1 MNLVTDPELLKE
13 LNSGF
18 GELPSSP
25 SVSPQGETTPDT
37 QTQSAPQE
45 GRSWGLYNQEDGSIM
60 DAIGS
65 GLTRLGRATAAGFVP
80 SGDDDMSDYAISRA
94 RIASQ
99 ENKQDMDKLGYAG
112 QVAAGAATYAPVIA
126 AGLANP
132 VAGAA
137 MMGGAT
143 TADALASQID
153 NNQDVNLDDAI
164 GAGIVSAGADLA
176 TMGVASKG
184 MDIAKTLTSPLRRG
198 AAGTAVQAAQGASSN
213 AASQVAVNLASGRPW
228 NEGLEEAAGIGAVA
242 GGGLHASLAGLNY
255 RTGTPKNQGGQKAIE
270 DQVKFET
277 KSGIQPSNDYRNQ
290 VYEYGNKRHEY
301 DTDIDNIDIDDLKT
315 LDTAVKAK
323 VGLSMEN
330 GTATAVQDAAKVY
343 EKFKFPNTINIWDI
357 SAGHGIASPET
368 GNIARD
374 WFKATPQEL
383 SDAGESITRA
393 RQTITGRAKAREAGE
408 FDTAFSEK
416 LKNSYDEAQTDM
428 YNRAKSNHNLIETI
442 RANSRDAERGMK
454 DNLTDLSR
462 SLDSYQK
469 MVRDANNGHAPDLD
483 TLRRTS
489 EDIERLSK
497 LTGTRDQLKSLIGD
511 SERFDPVSNL
521 QTALIVAKGT
531 KKLDTSIQNAN
542 PNSMKVSAAA
552 GNMIDAAS
560 VATGQFW
567 IPMVRHTA
575 KEIGGK
581 MSQRRLRK
589 AKEAGSEMTRSLAQE
604 PAGFRNRAAE
614 AGDFKGGAAEAAA
627 DLESMGINTGGAKQQ
642 VEKDVWGREV
652 EQPTQSQD
660 MPPPAEP
667 IPETAP
673 VAPKEPELDVWGRP
687 KEFTDLTGR
696 NVRDAEAEAIARR
709 QAEEAA
715 ANESTPVDPE
725 VEAAARAQRD
735 AALSQDARVQSRR
748 TAPKEESAK
757 SEDFNPDNQ
766 ARIVLDDGTMV
777 VLRPDGSRQVV
788 RGPLGEDIAVTQ
800 ARVDAEDAANIRAQE
815 EAAFAAREQEIA
827 SRNADNA
834 ANARVEAQRRSP
846 AAPKDDAEAV
856 AQAIVE
862 SNRRRTDE
870 ARIANERRLE
880 SVEGGKSETIGDEG
894 LTIVHGS
901 GKGDMTIDDIQIV
914 RDGQKQGKK
923 GRKYGGFYGAKEADV
938 AHAEGYAGMSG
949 SDTPTVYDV
958 KVKPGTKVFHKEGD
972 ITRLSENYI
981 NDLKSKGYGV
991 VAGTDPR
998 GRVEYAVIDKNA
1010 VQSMNPRQK
1019 AQEAPRATEEPK
1031 TSEAKGDEEKVVEP
1045 QLESEK
1051 QGVKSS
1057 ELVRRPISDRLD
1069 EIKNLP
1075 AKEKNTMPVINET
1088 QRLRRQLKEVNK
1100 AVSNRATAQSI
1111 PEENVWRIIERQGGI
1126 DEVFANGNSAE
1137 RGLNLLLQKDKVEVA
1152 RRAEVEAKAAE
1163 NAVDNAV
1170 SGKSDGTVVDPEV
1183 TIEAMKKDFI
1193 SKGVSEET
1201 FAEARTKA
1209 AQDLGEDYTPT
1220 QLANVVKV
1228 LAREKAAKA
1237 REAAKAGKKGEG
1249 KAVRP
1254 TKAEK
1259 GPERTMEN
1267 SWNDI
1272 NKYAK
1277 DSGVDTDPEV
1287 QKAIREAMNAGNRL
1301 RSTFA
1306 PLSDAAERKLY
1317 NLIDRTADN
1326 ANRAPE
1332 QSRTMQTSW
1341 DEINGYAQALG
1352 VEGEPEIRKALK
1364 KAMNP
1369 GNKKRSAFGPLSQ
1382 SKEREMYN
1390 MIDDFI
1396 KGQEEAYEAALARP
1410 KTEQPAE
1417 LGEWRK
1423 KVADLKKRR
1432 ARVSNFNEW
1441 QNQKANARK
1450 KAAEEK
1456 IRQEDVRKERLEA
1469 EAKKAEEEASKAD
1482 QVVENLE
1489 KAKEK
1494 QIEDAKEAVREEF
1507 ADKQL
1512 DNDVIT
1518 EAGTNLFEKLA
1529 DKVHNTDSPD
1539 YVKLKAVMDVISE
1552 NLTTGPFR
1560 KGERDP
1566 QRALFNAQ
1574 KALFDGLQRKAEFPN
1589 NPELWLSTT
1598 ERNAIG
1604 EAYTG
1609 KVGSKDYGSMYQKLR
1624 SGLFEDEN
1632 TREYVHLPIEAIN
1645 KKIKNLRKRREGAR
1659 DLSEGAINVQDIK

>member
-137 MMGGAT
+137 MMGSAT

-393 RQTITGRAKAREAGE
+393 RQTMTGRAKAREAGE

-542 PNSMKVSAAA
+542 PNSMKVSSAA

-673 VAPKEPELDVWGRP
+673 VAPQEPELDVWGRP

-715 ANESTPVDPE
+715 ANEPTPVDPE
-725 VEAAARAQRD
+725 VLAAERARQA
-735 AALSQDARVQSRR
+735 AALSQDARVDSQRR
-748 TAPKEESAK
+748 APVQEVEPEPAPVRSEE
-757 SEDFNPDNQ
+757 E
-766 ARIVLDDGTMV
+766 
-777 VLRPDGSRQVV
+777 
-788 RGPLGEDIAVTQ
+788 IA
-800 ARVDAEDAANIRAQE
+800 AEADRIRAEE
-815 EAAFAAREQEIA
+815 EAAFSAREQEIA

-834 ANARVEAQRRSP
+834 ANARVESQRRTPQEQP
-846 AAPKDDAEAV
+846 ATTPEEAEAL
-856 AQAIVE
+856 AQALVE
-862 SNRRRTDE
+862 SNRRKTE
-870 ARIANERRLE
+870 NARVDNARRAPKE
-880 SVEGGKSETIGDEG
+880 ETTTE
-894 LTIVHGS
+894 
-901 GKGDMTIDDIQIV
+901 
-914 RDGQKQGKK
+914 
-923 GRKYGGFYGAKEADV
+923 
-938 AHAEGYAGMSG
+938 
-949 SDTPTVYDV
+949 PT
-958 KVKPGTKVFHKEGD
+958 
-972 ITRLSENYI
+972 
-981 NDLKSKGYGV
+981 
-991 VAGTDPR
+991 
-998 GRVEYAVIDKNA
+998 
-1010 VQSMNPRQK
+1010 
-1019 AQEAPRATEEPK
+1019 QEAPRATEEAETP
-1031 TSEAKGDEEKVVEP
+1031 EAKAEPEKVTEP
-1045 QLESEK
+1045 ELESEK

-1237 REAAKAGKKGEG
+1237 REAAKAGKKGES
-1249 KAVRP
+1249 KTVRP

-1326 ANRAPE
+1326 ANRSPE
-1332 QSRTMQTSW
+1332 QARTMQTSW

-1456 IRQEDVRKERLEA
+1456 IRQEDIRKERLEA

-1489 KAKEK
+1489 KAKER

>member
-13 LNSGF
+13 LESGYRA
-18 GELPSSP
+18 SSGAP
-25 SVSPQGETTPDT
+25 SVSPRGETTPDE

-45 GRSWGLYNQEDGSIM
+45 GRNWGLYNQEDGSIM
-60 DAIGS
+60 DSIGS
-65 GLTRLGRATAAGFVP
+65 GMSRLGRATAAAFVP
-80 SGDDDMSDYAISRA
+80 VGDDDMSDYAISRA
-94 RIASQ
+94 RIASA
-99 ENKQDMDKLGYAG
+99 ENKADMEKLGYAG
-112 QVAAGAATYAPVIA
+112 QIAAGAATYAPVIA

-137 MMGGAT
+137 LMGGAT
-143 TADALASQID
+143 TADSLASQLD
-153 NNQDVNLDDAI
+153 NNQDLDLDSAL
-164 GAGIVSAGADLA
+164 GAGITSAGVDLA
-176 TMGVASKG
+176 TMGMASKG

-198 AAGTAVQAAQGASSN
+198 AAGTAVQAAQGATSN
-213 AASQVAVNLASGRPW
+213 AAAQASINLASGRPW
-228 NEGLEEAAGIGAVA
+228 NENLGEAATIGAVA
-242 GGGLHASLAGLNY
+242 GGGLHATLSGLN
-255 RTGTPKNQGGQKAIE
+255 RTTGSPENPGGKKSID

-277 KSGIQPSNDYRNQ
+277 KSGITPSNDYRNQ
-290 VYEYGNKRHEY
+290 VYEYDNKRYQY
-301 DTDIDNIDIDDLKT
+301 DNDIDNIDIDNIADL
-315 LDTAVKAK
+315 DSAVKAK
-323 VGLSMEN
+323 VGLAMEN
-330 GTATAVQDAAKVY
+330 STASAVKDAAKIY
-343 EKFKFPNTINIWDI
+343 EKYNFPNTINIWDVE
-357 SAGHGIASPET
+357 AGHGIASPET

-374 WFKATPQEL
+374 WFQFSPQQL

-416 LKNSYDEAQTDM
+416 LKESYDKAQTEFES
-428 YNRAKSNHNLIETI
+428 RASANHRLIETI
-442 RANSRDAERGMK
+442 RANSRDAERGVK

-462 SLDSYQK
+462 NLDSYQK
-469 MVRDANNGHAPDLD
+469 MIRDANNGKAPDMD
-483 TLRRTS
+483 TLRRTV

-497 LTGTRDQLKSLIGD
+497 LTGTRDRLKSLVDDGD
-511 SERFDPVSNL
+511 RFDGVSNL
-521 QTALIVAKGT
+521 QTALLVSRGT
-531 KKLDTSIQNAN
+531 KKLDTSIKNAN
-542 PNSMKVSAAA
+542 PNSMKVNAQA

-560 VATGQFW
+560 VATGHLW
-567 IPMVRHTA
+567 VPLLRRTGV
-575 KEIGGK
+575 EIGGK
-581 MSQRRLRK
+581 LSQRRLRK
-589 AKEAGSEMTRSLAQE
+589 AKEEGSAVTRSLAQE
-604 PAGFRNRAAE
+604 PASFRNRAAE

-627 DLESMGINTGGAKQQ
+627 DLESMGINTGGARQQ
-642 VEKDVWGREV
+642 VENDVWGREV
-652 EQPTQSQD
+652 EPVARPEDT
-660 MPPPAEP
+660 PPVQES
-667 IPETAP
+667 AP
-673 VAPKEPELDVWGRP
+673 VQEPELDVWGRP
-687 KEFTDLTGR
+687 REFTDLTGR
-696 NVRDAEAEAIARR
+696 SVRDAEAEAIARR

-715 ANESTPVDPE
+715 ANEPTPVDPE
-725 VEAAARAQRD
+725 VEAAARAQRA
-735 AALSQDARVQSRR
+735 AALSQDARVQSKR
-748 TAPKEESAK
+748 TAPKEEPAK
-757 SEDFNPDNQ
+757 AEDFNPDNQ

-777 VLRPDGSRQVV
+777 VMRPDGSRQVV

-834 ANARVEAQRRSP
+834 ANARVESQRRSP

-870 ARIANERRLE
+870 ARIANERHLE

-901 GKGDMTIDDIQIV
+901 GKGDMTLDDIQIV

-923 GRKYGGFYGAKEADV
+923 GRKYGGFYGAREADV

-998 GRVEYAVIDKNA
+998 GRVEYAVIDKDA
-1010 VQSMNPRQK
+1010 VQSMNPRK
-1019 AQEAPRATEEPK
+1019 KTQEAPRATEEPK
-1031 TSEAKGDEEKVVEP
+1031 TSEAKGEQEKSVEP
-1045 QLESEK
+1045 ELESEK

-1057 ELVRRPISDRLD
+1057 DLVRRPISDRLD

-1075 AKEKNTMPVINET
+1075 TKEKNTMPIINEQ

-1100 AVSNRATAQSI
+1100 AVSDKATQLSV
-1111 PEENVWRIIERQGGI
+1111 PEEQIWRILERQGGV
-1126 DEVFANGNSAE
+1126 ERVFAEDNSAS
-1137 RGLNLLLQKDKVEVA
+1137 RGLNLLMSKDKIEVS
-1152 RRAEVEAKAAE
+1152 RRAEAEAAAAE
-1163 NAVDNAV
+1163 KAVDNVVAPK
-1170 SGKSDGTVVDPEV
+1170 GDGTVVDPEV
-1183 TIEAMKKDFI
+1183 TIANMKKDFM

-1201 FAEARTKA
+1201 FNEARVKA
-1209 AQDLGEDYTPT
+1209 AKDLGDDYTPT

-1228 LAREKAAKA
+1228 LAKEKAAKA
-1237 REAAKAGKKGEG
+1237 REEAKANKPKGD
-1249 KAVRP
+1249 KVVRP
-1254 TKAEK
+1254 AKPEK
-1259 GPERTMEN
+1259 GPERTMED
-1267 SWNDI
+1267 SWRDI
-1272 NKYAK
+1272 NGYAK
-1277 DSGVDTDPEV
+1277 ASGVDADPEV
-1287 QKAIREAMNAGNRL
+1287 QKAIREAMNAGNRM
-1301 RSTFA
+1301 RSQFA

-1317 NLIDRTADN
+1317 NIIDRAADN
-1326 ANRAPE
+1326 ANRVPE
-1332 QSRTMQTSW
+1332 QARTMQDSW

-1369 GNKKRSAFGPLSQ
+1369 GNKKRNAFGPLSQ
-1382 SKEREMYN
+1382 TKEREMYN
-1390 MIDDFI
+1390 VIDDFI

-1423 KVADLKKRR
+1423 RVADLKKRR

-1469 EAKKAEEEASKAD
+1469 EAKKAEEEAKKAYE
-1482 QVVENLE
+1482 VVEALNE
-1489 KAKEK
+1489 AKAK
-1494 QIEDAKEAVREEF
+1494 QVEDAKEAVREEF
-1507 ADKQL
+1507 AEKQM

-1529 DKVHNTDSPD
+1529 DRVHNTDSPD

-1566 QRALFNAQ
+1566 QRALLNAQ

-1609 KVGSKDYGSMYQKLR
+1609 KVGTKEYGSMYQKLR
-1624 SGLFEDEN
+1624 AGLFEDEQ
-1632 TREYVHLPIEAIN
+1632 TREFVKFPIEAIN
-1645 KKIKNLRKRREGAR
+1645 KKIKHLRKRQEGVR